1 MTKDLDPQL
10 SCEDVVRSLWEYL
23 DGELDD
29 VVRDRIRDHLAECEH
44 CHGQF
49 TFESAF
55 LRAVERLIEQPVA
68 TVSLR
73 ARIVAE
79 LRAQGFREN

>member
-1 MTKDLDPQL
+1 MTNELNSQI

-29 VVRDRIRDHLAECEH
+29 VLRDRIRQHLAECEH

-55 LRAVERLIEQPVA
+55 LHAVERLIEEPIE
-68 TVSLR
+68 TTSLR
-73 ARIVAE
+73 ERVVE
-79 LRAQGFREN
+79 HLRAEGFSGI